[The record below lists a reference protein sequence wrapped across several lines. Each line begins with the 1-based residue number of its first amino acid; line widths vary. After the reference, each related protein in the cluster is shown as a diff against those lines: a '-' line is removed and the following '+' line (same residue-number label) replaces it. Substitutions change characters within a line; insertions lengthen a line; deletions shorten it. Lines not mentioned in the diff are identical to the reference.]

1 MLIVQIPFPALEL
14 LDIDKMLGN
23 KYYSRWR
30 NNPANKRSFPIFTSR
45 GCPYNCCF
53 CSVHSQVGYQHR
65 MYSID
70 YVLEL
75 MKKCIVRFG
84 INHFHFEDDNLTL
97 DVNRA
102 KRLFKEMASLNISW
116 DTPNG
121 VRADKIDEEM
131 IQLMIASGLS
141 SLSIAAE
148 SGNETVRTNIIHK
161 RLTTDSII
169 NAVRLCDK
177 YDLPCIDDFSFALNQ
192 SDKVAIIGEEGNG
205 KSTLLKLLYSEETV
219 GNYVHHTGE
228 IIRDGIL
235 AYLPQFMGEN
245 DQLLTVAEYL
255 ADTDFY
261 DDYNIINSLGLEY
274 ELLFSTQ
281 KISTLSGG
289 EKIKIQL
296 LKLLSDKPD
305 ALLLDEPSND
315 LDIDTLI
322 FLESFIRDSAIP
334 IIFISHDEMLISS
347 CANVIIHI
355 EQLIRKTK
363 CSITVSRLTYE
374 DYLKFRNLQFDR
386 QNQIAHKERSE
397 YKKKRER
404 LLQLYEKARHNT
416 GWKNPDGIASSDGH
430 AKKSMQAIVSKG
442 KRFERE
448 KDNFTEIPDR
458 ETGIITKFD
467 SNIFVPSQKRIID
480 IELPELKIDGK
491 VLSTNIVLSVIG
503 NQHVCIIGKNG
514 AGKSTLLKTIW
525 HELKGRTDIVVGY
538 MPQDYRD
545 VLDYDST
552 PVDYL
557 QTTYDKETYTKAL
570 TFMGTMK
577 FTRDEMHHKIG
588 ELSGG
593 QRAKIIYLGMVLQNA
608 NVLVL
613 DEPTRNFS
621 PLWAPVIRTALSE
634 FNGTIISISHDRMYL
649 DEVADVIYELS
660 DNGLNTVL

>member
-1 MLIVQIPFPALEL
+1 MLI
-14 LDIDKMLGN
+14 D
-23 KYYSRWR
+23 
-30 NNPANKRSFPIFTSR
+30 
-45 GCPYNCCF
+45 F
-53 CSVHSQVGYQHR
+53 C
-65 MYSID
+65 II
-70 YVLEL
+70 
-75 MKKCIVRFG
+75 K
-84 INHFHFEDDNLTL
+84 FE
-97 DVNRA
+97 
-102 KRLFKEMASLNISW
+102 K
-116 DTPNG
+116 G
-121 VRADKIDEEM
+121 DKIM
-131 IQLMIASGLS
+131 MLQARNV
-141 SLSIAAE
+141 SIYI
-148 SGNETVRTNIIHK
+148 SK
-161 RLTTDSII
+161 DDRL
-169 NAVRLCDK
+169 L
-177 YDLPCIDDFSFALNQ
+177 IDDFSFALNQ

-621 PLWAPVIRTALSE
+621 PLSAPVIRTALSE

>member
-1 MLIVQIPFPALEL
+1 ML
-14 LDIDKMLGN
+14 
-23 KYYSRWR
+23 
-30 NNPANKRSFPIFTSR
+30 
-45 GCPYNCCF
+45 
-53 CSVHSQVGYQHR
+53 
-65 MYSID
+65 
-70 YVLEL
+70 
-75 MKKCIVRFG
+75 
-84 INHFHFEDDNLTL
+84 
-97 DVNRA
+97 
-102 KRLFKEMASLNISW
+102 
-116 DTPNG
+116 
-121 VRADKIDEEM
+121 
-131 IQLMIASGLS
+131 
-141 SLSIAAE
+141 
-148 SGNETVRTNIIHK
+148 
-161 RLTTDSII
+161 
-169 NAVRLCDK
+169 
-177 YDLPCIDDFSFALNQ
+177 
-192 SDKVAIIGEEGNG
+192 
-205 KSTLLKLLYSEETV
+205 SEETRRKLREMNFGELV
-219 GNYVHHTGE
+219 EALDLQEKQPEYMALTFDERMNLAVDYTYSAKYNSKVHRLINAAKFRIADAALANVYYEKRGLDKDLILTLGNCGFIEKNQPVVFNGFTGS
-228 IIRDGIL
+228 GKS
-235 AYLPQFMGEN
+235 
-245 DQLLTVAEYL
+245 YL
-255 ADTDFY
+255 AC
-261 DDYNIINSLGLEY
+261 
-274 ELLFSTQ
+274 
-281 KISTLSGG
+281 
-289 EKIKIQL
+289 
-296 LKLLSDKPD
+296 
-305 ALLLDEPSND
+305 
-315 LDIDTLI
+315 
-322 FLESFIRDSAIP
+322 AIGRQ
-334 IIFISHDEMLISS
+334 
-347 CANVIIHI
+347 A
-355 EQLIRKTK
+355 RKTK

-621 PLWAPVIRTALSE
+621 PLSAPVIRTALSE

>member
-1 MLIVQIPFPALEL
+1 MSTQPFWDDEHKTAITFNGEIYNYKILRREFAEETYYTNGEAEL
-14 LDIDKMLGN
+14 
-23 KYYSRWR
+23 
-30 NNPANKRSFPIFTSR
+30 
-45 GCPYNCCF
+45 
-53 CSVHSQVGYQHR
+53 
-65 MYSID
+65 
-70 YVLEL
+70 
-75 MKKCIVRFG
+75 
-84 INHFHFEDDNLTL
+84 
-97 DVNRA
+97 
-102 KRLFKEMASLNISW
+102 
-116 DTPNG
+116 
-121 VRADKIDEEM
+121 
-131 IQLMIASGLS
+131 
-141 SLSIAAE
+141 
-148 SGNETVRTNIIHK
+148 
-161 RLTTDSII
+161 
-169 NAVRLCDK
+169 
-177 YDLPCIDDFSFALNQ
+177 
-192 SDKVAIIGEEGNG
+192 
-205 KSTLLKLLYSEETV
+205 LLKLYKRYGESFVSKLDGMFAICIIDLLKGVIFAARDKQGIKPLYYYEDSNIFMLASELKAIRAVIPLEINHRAIEMYFSYRFIPAPYTIYNDVFKLKAGEQISFFMHGETTTRHCFQY
-219 GNYVHHTGE
+219 NYTLPE
-228 IIRDGIL
+228 TPFNADDCEKKIRK
-235 AYLPQFMGEN
+235 
-245 DQLLTVAEYL
+245 
-255 ADTDFY
+255 
-261 DDYNIINSLGLEY
+261 NIISTFNHGDVPIGL
-274 ELLFSTQ
+274 F
-281 KISTLSGG
+281 LSGG
-289 EKIKIQL
+289 IDSGIIASVLKERLRREENALHIEYSGSFEEISEERMLFPLISELGIKCKRVLFDEVI
-296 LKLLSDKPD
+296 
-305 ALLLDEPSND
+305 LLLDEPSND

-491 VLSTNIVLSVIG
+491 VLSANIVLSVIG

-593 QRAKIIYLGMVLQNA
+593 HRAKIIYLGMVLQYA

-621 PLWAPVIRTALSE
+621 PLSAPVIRTALSE

-649 DEVADVIYELS
+649 DEVAD
-660 DNGLNTVL
+660 G

>member
-1 MLIVQIPFPALEL
+1 M
-14 LDIDKMLGN
+14 
-23 KYYSRWR
+23 
-30 NNPANKRSFPIFTSR
+30 
-45 GCPYNCCF
+45 
-53 CSVHSQVGYQHR
+53 
-65 MYSID
+65 
-70 YVLEL
+70 
-75 MKKCIVRFG
+75 
-84 INHFHFEDDNLTL
+84 
-97 DVNRA
+97 
-102 KRLFKEMASLNISW
+102 
-116 DTPNG
+116 
-121 VRADKIDEEM
+121 
-131 IQLMIASGLS
+131 
-141 SLSIAAE
+141 
-148 SGNETVRTNIIHK
+148 
-161 RLTTDSII
+161 
-169 NAVRLCDK
+169 
-177 YDLPCIDDFSFALNQ
+177 
-192 SDKVAIIGEEGNG
+192 
-205 KSTLLKLLYSEETV
+205 
-219 GNYVHHTGE
+219 
-228 IIRDGIL
+228 
-235 AYLPQFMGEN
+235 
-245 DQLLTVAEYL
+245 
-255 ADTDFY
+255 
-261 DDYNIINSLGLEY
+261 
-274 ELLFSTQ
+274 FSTQ
-281 KISTLSGG
+281 QISTLSGG

-296 LKLLSDKPD
+296 LKLLSKKPD
-305 ALLLDEPSND
+305 VLLLDEPSND

-322 FLESFIRDSAIP
+322 FLESFIRDSSIP

-355 EQLIRKTK
+355 EQLIRKTR
-363 CSITVSRLTYE
+363 CSITVSRLAYE

-458 ETGIITKFD
+458 ETGIITWFD
-467 SNIFVPSQKRIID
+467 SNIFIPSQKRIID
-480 IELPELKIDGK
+480 IELPELKINGK
-491 VLSTNIVLSVIG
+491 LLSSNIVLSVIG

-514 AGKSTLLKTIW
+514 VGKSTLLKTIW
-525 HELKGRTDIVVGY
+525 QELKNRTDIIVGY

-552 PVDYL
+552 PIDFL

-570 TFMGTMK
+570 TYMGTMK
-577 FTRDEMHHKIG
+577 FTRDEMHHKIS

-593 QRAKIIYLGMVLQNA
+593 QRAKIIFLGMVLQNA

-621 PLWAPVIRTALSE
+621 PLSAPVIRTALSE

-660 DNGLNTVL
+660 DNGLNTVF